1 MSAKKFKFSEE
12 AAVLKA
18 MGISIKSLMIVF
30 DKFSINESSVYA
42 ACTSTRRLSDTHRGF
57 GLKIVVDYLITDMF
71 INAFD
76 YSEKERILENAKKV
90 RNGEKLMGRN
100 QILFDA
106 MDLKVKALNYLDTVD
121 HEKFK
126 NMYYIV
132 RTKNSRLRACRVYS
146 WEIRR
151 IK

>member
-18 MGISIKSLMIVF
+18 MGIDVKSLMIVF
-30 DKFSINESSVYA
+30 DKCHINRPSVYA
-42 ACTSTRRLSDTHRGF
+42 ACTSHRGF
-57 GLKIVVDYLITDMF
+57 GVKTVVDYLITDMF

-76 YSEKERILENAKKV
+76 YSEKKRILENAKKV
-90 RNGEKLMGRN
+90 RNGEIRMGRN
-100 QILFDA
+100 HILLDA
-106 MDLKVKALNYLDTVD
+106 IDLKEKALNYLNAVN
-121 HEKFK
+121 HEKIK
-126 NMYYIV
+126 NMYYTA
-132 RTKNSRLRACRVYS
+132 RTKSSRLRACRIYS